1 MGSLVILL
9 HFTFQALQAGK
20 LGDNLVKIADEQAQA
35 VVSKNHVDLIDRSLN
50 EKGIWFSCY
59 VQINFFNLTFPG
71 KVCPSQGYENTL
83 HVGVENLAL
92 ILITLQE
99 VQKKTNVVTTLITYD
114 ILNLQWDSK
123 SLRTLSMITLDTLI
137 LASKKFHTIRFI
149 RLIRYFYFSYLCFP
163 QLYHI

>member
-1 MGSLVILL
+1 MSFNHGSTIYLTSLYSIFNAFRDVGTNPVNIGAIIGSLVILL

-35 VVSKNHVDLIDRSLN
+35 VVNKNHIDLIDRSLN

-92 ILITLQE
+92 IQI
-99 VQKKTNVVTTLITYD
+99 
-114 ILNLQWDSK
+114 IL
-123 SLRTLSMITLDTLI
+123 
-137 LASKKFHTIRFI
+137 
-149 RLIRYFYFSYLCFP
+149 
-163 QLYHI
+163 